1 MLETI
6 LSSRS
11 KIKIIRALIDN
22 PKREFCLEDV
32 VKTTGLSFGTAHP
45 ALRDLVSSRAVVV
58 RKVGR
63 STLYKI
69 NDKNP
74 VFLKLKEL
82 FMREKTMM
90 EDIAKEFVTK
100 VKKTGVK
107 AIVLFGSV
115 ARGEVTEKSDIDL
128 LFILTGN
135 EQIKTTING
144 LIGKFLDVYDVELVP
159 TFLLVGDVKNRFK
172 KADKFILNVITEGKV
187 LFGDLDWLKR

>member
-11 KIKIIRALIDN
+11 KVKIIRVLIDN

-32 VKTTGLSFGTAHP
+32 VKTTGLSFGAAHP
-45 ALRDLVSSRAVVV
+45 ALKDLVSSRAVVV

-74 VFLKLKEL
+74 IFQKLKEL

-90 EDIAKEFVTK
+90 EDIAEEFVAK
-100 VKKTGVK
+100 VRKTGVK

-135 EQIKTTING
+135 EKIKTTING
-144 LIGKFLDVYDVELVP
+144 LIGEFLDMYDVELVP
-159 TFLLVGDVKNRFK
+159 TLLSVGDVKNRFK

>member
-11 KIKIIRALIDN
+11 KVKIIRVLIDN

-32 VKTTGLSFGTAHP
+32 VKTTGLSFGAAHP
-45 ALRDLVSSRAVVV
+45 ALKDLVSSRAVVV

-74 VFLKLKEL
+74 IFQKLKEL

-90 EDIAKEFVTK
+90 EDIAEEFVAK
-100 VKKTGVK
+100 VRKTGVK

-135 EQIKTTING
+135 EKIKTTING
-144 LIGKFLDVYDVELVP
+144 LIGEFLDMYDVELVP
-159 TFLLVGDVKNRFK
+159 TLLSVGDVKNRFK

-187 LFGDLDWLKR
+187 LFGDLGWLKR